1 MGPLVPTIIGFELN
15 LIIALFIGFSFGFIL
30 EQAGFSSSRKLV
42 GLFYGYDFTVL
53 RVFFTAGI
61 TAMIGIVI
69 FNHIGLIDVSLLY
82 INPTYLW
89 AALVG
94 GGIMGLGF
102 LAGGFC
108 PGTSVCAA
116 SIGRTDAM
124 LFIAGAVAGIFIF
137 GEFFPLF
144 EPLYLAKAMGPVRID
159 EFLGISPKAFA
170 AIMTIIAVAAF
181 YFTKRIENRINNR
194 KPEYSAKT
202 KRNYTVLAALPI
214 FLILL
219 TVVLPSKEEYIQN
232 RIEDAKRQK
241 ECVFHTVSIDK
252 LAVELT
258 NNYQKINLIDVRSP
272 EKFKESH
279 IPLAINIPLDNFFEK
294 RYRSFFKQNYKTN
307 IFYADVD
314 TIAKMACLSAK
325 FMGRSENKILDGSA
339 NDFISTVFEPEQPD
353 STATKRDYNMYEFYR
368 ETAVKLDKLQTI
380 MSKFDKPVIKQAK
393 PAAGG
398 C

>member
-1 MGPLVPTIIGFELN
+1 MGPLVPNIIGFELN

-61 TAMIGIVI
+61 TAMIGIII
-69 FNHIGLIDVSLLY
+69 FNHVGLIDVSLLY

-124 LFIAGAVAGIFIF
+124 LFILGAVLGIFLF
-137 GEFFPLF
+137 GELFHIF
-144 EPLYLAKAMGPVRID
+144 EPLYLAKDLGPVRID
-159 EFLGISPKAFA
+159 EFLGISAKLFA
-170 AIMTIIAVAAF
+170 AIMSLMAVAAF
-181 YFTKRIENRINNR
+181 YFTRRIENKVNNLQ
-194 KPEYSAKT
+194 AKYASST
-202 KRNYTVLAALPI
+202 KRNYMILAALP
-214 FLILL
+214 FFFILL
-219 TVVLPSKEEYIQN
+219 TVIFPSKEQYIQN

-241 ECVFHTVSIDK
+241 ECNFHTISVDK
-252 LAVELT
+252 LAIELT
-258 NNYQKINLIDVRSP
+258 NNYQKINLIDVRPS
-272 EKFKESH
+272 EEYKESH
-279 IPLAINIPLDNFFEK
+279 IPLAINIPLGNFFER
-294 RYRSFFKQNYKTN
+294 RYRNYFKQNYKTN
-307 IFYADVD
+307 IFYADAD

-325 FMGRSENKILDGSA
+325 FMGRSENKILDGST
-339 NDFISTVFEPEQPD
+339 NDFISTVFEPQRPD
-353 STATKRDYNMYEFYR
+353 STATKREYNMYEFYR
-368 ETAVKLDKLQTI
+368 ETAVKLNKLQTI